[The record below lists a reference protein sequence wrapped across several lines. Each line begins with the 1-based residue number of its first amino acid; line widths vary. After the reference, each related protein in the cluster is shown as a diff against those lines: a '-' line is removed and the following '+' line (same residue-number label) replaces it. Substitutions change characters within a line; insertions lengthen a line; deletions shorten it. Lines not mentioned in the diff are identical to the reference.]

1 MDPETAGLRRGY
13 APIPRTAIVC
23 GEEAAVK
30 VRAKSRRDL
39 DNRLLPAK
47 NTLLGRGNGSS

>member
-1 MDPETAGLRRGY
+1 MDPETAGLRRAS

-23 GEEAAVK
+23 EEAPAVK

-39 DNRLLPAK
+39 DNRRLLAK
-47 NTLLGRGNGSS
+47 NTLPGRGNGSS